1 MTEPVAIADTN
12 ALYRLLAPKEARHL
26 EHRKALESIGHL
38 VVSPMV
44 LAELDYLISERRG
57 ARAATTAMEFIARQA
72 DARRFEVP
80 NTAPHLNTAI
90 AIMRGYQDAEGG
102 KGVGLTDAM
111 NVALA
116 AAFQTAAMFTTD
128 RHFRMMRPLTGH
140 DAFRLLPDDL

>member
-12 ALYRLLAPKEARHL
+12 ALYRLLAPKEPRHG
-26 EHRKALESIGHL
+26 EHRQALGDIGHL

-44 LAELDYLISERRG
+44 LAELENLITERRG
-57 ARAATTAMEFIARQA
+57 ADAASTALEFIAKQA

-80 NTAPHLNTAI
+80 DTAPHLRTAI
-90 AIMRGYQDAEGG
+90 AVMRAYQDADGG

-116 AAFQTAAMFTTD
+116 AAYQTAALFTTD

-140 DAFRLLPDDL
+140 DGFRLLPDDL